1 MATVQSR
8 INTWRQWELRGAS
21 QVNENVALIRYNKG
35 LKIFQKYLLEYVAN
49 QLQIQTVTQNI
60 SAGTDTYTLPT
71 AVSVGTWVTADFY
84 SIAQL
89 RIAFKKDKN
98 GYPIYKVCEPINIA
112 DYNIHPKTG
121 KSVGQPF
128 IWSRI
133 SKHHPRYMF
142 TGKNTIRIFPTPT
155 EGITAWLN
163 LTFNYI
169 TKDVTLNTNED
180 SLGVPTYFLDAV
192 EDYLSY
198 RLINAENPE
207 LAMTYLQRF
216 NETLHDNIYGLNR
229 DQRPVEEE
237 FADLRWLYI
246 N

>member
-1 MATVQSR
+1 MATVQQR

-21 QVNENVALIRYNKG
+21 QVNENVALIWYNKG
-35 LKIFQKYLLEYVAN
+35 LHIFQKYLLEYVAN
-49 QLQIQTVTQNI
+49 QLQISTKTQNI
-60 SAGTDTYTLPT
+60 TAGTDTYTLPT
-71 AVSVGTWVTADFY
+71 NTAVNGLTADFY

-89 RIAFKKDKN
+89 RVAYKTDKN
-98 GYPIYKVCEPINIA
+98 GYPVYRVCEPINIA

-133 SKHHPRYMF
+133 SKFHPRYMF
-142 TGKNTIRIFPTPT
+142 TGKNEIRIFPTPT
-155 EGITAWLN
+155 ENVTAGIN
-163 LTFNYI
+163 LTFNYMTRDI
-169 TKDVTLNTNED
+169 TLTTDETN
-180 SLGVPTYFLDAV
+180 LGVPNYFLDAI

-198 RLINAENPE
+198 RLIQAENPE
-207 LAMTYLQRF
+207 LAQMYLQNF
-216 NETLHDNIYGLNR
+216 NQTLHDNIYGLNR
-229 DQRPVEEE
+229 DQRPVEED